1 MSREKYHQ
9 FPPNVRSF
17 IVVLSGFIFWTN
29 LRQNSQEIQSRYKD
43 KVWEALFLLLYTR
56 FWAMNNAWYFSETE
70 WNVFG
75 WLLLE
80 TVLSNCY
87 KCLWTQGF
95 VSFFCIS
102 IYNSLKLISPL
113 IVLLLSIFM
122 KVVTITLTFIL
133 TFFASYLLVISFV
146 FFIENIDSLLKTAL
160 KKNWYLSSKNVGKWD
175 CSDKWNTDRDV
186 LLWLRSTED
195 RLHCC
200 VFFPVSLVSLVG
212 NIFIG
217 VIV

>member
-1 MSREKYHQ
+1 MCG
-9 FPPNVRSF
+9 RS
-17 IVVLSGFIFWTN
+17 
-29 LRQNSQEIQSRYKD
+29 
-43 KVWEALFLLLYTR
+43 LLYLVDLPFERIFAKTHKRFSHATKIRKGKHFFYYFFFSFFRPR

-133 TFFASYLLVISFV
+133 TFFTSYLLVISFV

-175 CSDKWNTDRDV
+175 CNDKWNTDRVV
-186 LLWLRSTED
+186 LLWLRSIKD
-195 RLHCC
+195 RLQCC
-200 VFFPVSLVSLVG
+200 IFPGISS
-212 NIFIG
+212 FIG
-217 VIV
+217 WKYFY

>member
-1 MSREKYHQ
+1 MCG
-9 FPPNVRSF
+9 RS
-17 IVVLSGFIFWTN
+17 
-29 LRQNSQEIQSRYKD
+29 
-43 KVWEALFLLLYTR
+43 LLYLVDLPFERIFAKTHKRFSHATKIRKGKHFFYYFFFSFFRPR

-160 KKNWYLSSKNVGKWD
+160 KKNWYLSSKNVGKWN
-175 CSDKWNTDRDV
+175 CNEKWNTVRVV
-186 LLWLRSTED
+186 LLWLRSTKD
-195 RLHCC
+195 RLQCC
-200 VFFPVSLVSLVG
+200 
-212 NIFIG
+212 IFSGISSF
-217 VIV
+217 ISWKYFY

>member
-1 MSREKYHQ
+1 MCG
-9 FPPNVRSF
+9 RS
-17 IVVLSGFIFWTN
+17 
-29 LRQNSQEIQSRYKD
+29 
-43 KVWEALFLLLYTR
+43 LLYLVDLPFERIFAKTHKRFSHATKIRKGKHFFYYFFFSFFRPR

-175 CSDKWNTDRDV
+175 CNEKWNTVRVV
-186 LLWLRSTED
+186 LLWLRSTKD
-195 RLHCC
+195 RLQCC
-200 VFFPVSLVSLVG
+200 
-212 NIFIG
+212 IFSGISSF
-217 VIV
+217 IS

>member
-43 KVWEALFLLLYTR
+43 KVWEAVFLLLYTR
-56 FWAMNNAWYFSETE
+56 FWAMNNSWYFSETE

-102 IYNSLKLISPL
+102 IYNSLKLISPR

-133 TFFASYLLVISFV
+133 TFFTSYLLVISFV

-160 KKNWYLSSKNVGKWD
+160 KKNWYLSSKNVGRWD
-175 CSDKWNTDRDV
+175 CNDKWNTDCIV
-186 LLWLRSTED
+186 LLWLRSTKD
-195 RLHCC
+195 RSQCC
-200 VFFPVSLVSLVG
+200 IFFQY
-212 NIFIG
+212 F
-217 VIV
+217 

>member
-1 MSREKYHQ
+1 MCG
-9 FPPNVRSF
+9 RS
-17 IVVLSGFIFWTN
+17 
-29 LRQNSQEIQSRYKD
+29 
-43 KVWEALFLLLYTR
+43 LLYLVDLPFERIFAKTHKRFSHATKIRKGKHFFYYFFFSFFRPR

-102 IYNSLKLISPL
+102 IYNSLKLISRR

-133 TFFASYLLVISFV
+133 TFFTSYLLVISFV

-160 KKNWYLSSKNVGKWD
+160 KKNWYLSSKNVGKWN
-175 CSDKWNTDRDV
+175 CNEKWNTVRVV
-186 LLWLRSTED
+186 LLWLRSTKD
-195 RLHCC
+195 RLECC
-200 VFFPVSLVSLVG
+200 
-212 NIFIG
+212 IFSGISSF
-217 VIV
+217 ISWKYFY